1 MKFGK
6 LRATS
11 RFVFGWVSLA
21 SMVAFSGNL
30 FAKDVSNAVLV
41 ADKQSEIING
51 TAGSTNTY
59 PWMGYLAVA
68 GEANGQYCGA
78 SLISPTWALT
88 AAHCFNN
95 TENTAPDIVTG
106 ALSSV
111 HFGSDATTPPESD
124 IQISG
129 IARIIIHP
137 SYQPDFDTSPNAND
151 YDMALIELSSAI
163 TLTPVNLLAKGTV
176 VPVGTEA
183 FIMGWGTTE
192 IDADGESVNPSD
204 TLLEARQVV
213 VDQTAC
219 ATIYETGITDNMICA
234 GAPPAINSDTCQ
246 GDSGGPMSVAVGSGF
261 VQIGVVSFG
270 GTGLGPN
277 CADPDAPGV
286 YASVQALADF
296 IQGFATDA
304 VFTTLED
311 TGTGTGTGTGG
322 GSTELGAPSLTT
334 AIAGTAVSINWT
346 AVTSA
351 KGYILYYAPL
361 FGTTGPSGSV
371 DLGALT
377 SLQVEFPPGLSL
389 FVAIQPYND
398 EVRGKSFSNIAL
410 IEVQ

>member
-1 MKFGK
+1 MKFAK
-6 LRATS
+6 LEAT
-11 RFVFGWVSLA
+11 RGFVFGCASLA
-21 SMVAFSGNL
+21 IMTALSGSL
-30 FAKDVSNAVLV
+30 FAKDVSNTASIT
-41 ADKQSEIING
+41 DERSEIING

-68 GEANGQYCGA
+68 GEADGQYCGV

-88 AAHCFNN
+88 AAHCFDN

-176 VPVGTEA
+176 VPVGTET

-192 IDADGESVNPSD
+192 IDADGESVNPSN

-213 VDQTAC
+213 VDHATC

-234 GAPPAINSDTCQ
+234 GAPPTINSDTCQ

-296 IQGFATDA
+296 IQEFATDA

-311 TGTGTGTGTGG
+311 SGTG
-322 GSTELGAPSLTT
+322 STVLGASSLTV
-334 AIAGTAVSINWT
+334 AITGTAVNINWT
-346 AVTSA
+346 SVTNA

-361 FGTTGPSGSV
+361 FGSTGPSGSV
-371 DLGALT
+371 DLGAMT
-377 SLQVEFPPGLSL
+377 SLQVEFPPGLAL
-389 FVAIQPYND
+389 YVAIQPYND
-398 EVRGKSFSNIAL
+398 AVRGKLFSNIAL